1 MMSRCVKLNGIV
13 LCAALASACAQVKGP
28 DPEPSPGPG
37 GELNAVSVRDTLP
50 AELVALRDEGL
61 ALRGERVV
69 FDGEFDVPPK
79 LKGVP
84 ATSDLRLDIVPGAR
98 LSRAES
104 LQSMRSMA
112 LANPRVSAALGE
124 RYALLRSGWLD
135 DEKDAVAGSGERY
148 QLTFYSYARNE
159 VVTVVTGRG
168 REVIEVQSQAAQ
180 AQPAESREEVDAAVE
195 IVRRDERFGPMV
207 KDLRGRGILTPGP
220 GRDRSLYLMFY
231 RAARTPA
238 LFEATVN
245 MSTGKVVDARPL
257 R

>member
-1 MMSRCVKLNGIV
+1 MMSRHLRLNGIV
-13 LCAALASACAQVKGP
+13 LCAALASACAQLPGP
-28 DPEPSPGPG
+28 DPSPGPG
-37 GELNAVSVRDTLP
+37 GEPHAAPLRDVLP
-50 AELVALRDEGL
+50 AELVALREDGL
-61 ALRGERVV
+61 VLRGERVV
-69 FDGEFDVPPK
+69 FDGEFDFPPR
-79 LKGVP
+79 LKGVA
-84 ATSDLRLDIVPGAR
+84 ATSDLRLDIVPGVR
-98 LSRAES
+98 PSRAES

-135 DEKDAVAGSGERY
+135 DDKEAAAASSQRY

-159 VVTVVTGRG
+159 IVTVITERG
-168 REVIEVQSQAAQ
+168 REVTDVRSQAAQ
-180 AQPAESREEVDAAVE
+180 VQPAESREEVDAAIE
-195 IVRRDERFGPMV
+195 IVRRDDRFGPMV

>member
-1 MMSRCVKLNGIV
+1 M
-13 LCAALASACAQVKGP
+13 
-28 DPEPSPGPG
+28 
-37 GELNAVSVRDTLP
+37 RDTLP
-50 AELVALRDEGL
+50 AELVALRNEGL

-84 ATSDLRLDIVPGAR
+84 AASDVGLSVVPGAR
-98 LSRAES
+98 LSKLES
-104 LQSMRSMA
+104 LQSMRAVA

-135 DEKDAVAGSGERY
+135 DDKDSVAGSGERY
-148 QLTFYSYARNE
+148 QLSFYSYTRNE
-159 VVTVVTGRG
+159 VVTVVTGPG
-168 REVIEVQSQAAQ
+168 REVVDVQSQAAR
-180 AQPAESREEVDAAVE
+180 AQPAESREEVDAAIE
-195 IVRRDERFGPMV
+195 IVRRDERYGPMV
-207 KDLRGRGILTPGP
+207 KELRGRGILTPKPGP
-220 GRDRSLYLMFY
+220 DRHLYLMFY

-245 MSTGKVVDARPL
+245 MSTGKVADARPL